1 MGLGGRTWGSP
12 TVDSVSI
19 SLLASVEA
27 SAGLAEVSVCVQAT
41 TRRVGWGAVGLGSQG
56 SAFWVAEAWGTG
68 VISDSVKGTPR
79 LTAPPTPQWRAI
91 HVISSSSC

>member
-41 TRRVGWGAVGLGSQG
+41 TRRVVLWGLDPKAALSG
-56 SAFWVAEAWGTG
+56 
-68 VISDSVKGTPR
+68 
-79 LTAPPTPQWRAI
+79 
-91 HVISSSSC
+91 